1 MDEYDRGY
9 YDALKWVYDHTGGD
23 NYKLAVKDKMQEFIK
38 NMDYEQLKA
47 FTNNEIEP
55 YLCNIEM
62 WQCITALGI
71 KPFKD
76 GNQWSFLYGD
86 NIQEGI
92 CGFGDTIDE
101 AALDFYTNL
110 KSDTIKIHELEML

>member
-1 MDEYDRGY
+1 MERGFAK
-9 YDALKWVYDHTGGD
+9 ALL
-23 NYKLAVKDKMQEFIK
+23 NNKM
-38 NMDYEQLKA
+38 
-47 FTNNEIEP
+47 EP
-55 YLCNIEM
+55 YLLNIEI

-86 NIQEGI
+86 NIQDGI

-101 AALDFYTNL
+101 AALDFYTSL
-110 KSDTIKIHELEML
+110 KSEKL

>member
-1 MDEYDRGY
+1 ME
-9 YDALKWVYDHTGGD
+9 
-23 NYKLAVKDKMQEFIK
+23 
-38 NMDYEQLKA
+38 MDYDVWKCYVRDH
-47 FTNNEIEP
+47 IESS
-55 YLCNIEM
+55 LENIEV

-92 CGFGDTIDE
+92 CGFGDTIDR
-101 AALDFYTNL
+101 AAWDFYTNL
-110 KSDTIKIHELEML
+110 KSEKL

>member
-1 MDEYDRGY
+1 
-9 YDALKWVYDHTGGD
+9 
-23 NYKLAVKDKMQEFIK
+23 
-38 NMDYEQLKA
+38 MDYDVLKS

-55 YLCNIEM
+55 YLQSIEM
-62 WQCITALGI
+62 WQCITTLGI

-86 NIQEGI
+86 NIMEGI
-92 CGFGDTIDE
+92 CGFGDTIDR

-110 KSDTIKIHELEML
+110 KSEKL

>member
-1 MDEYDRGY
+1 
-9 YDALKWVYDHTGGD
+9 
-23 NYKLAVKDKMQEFIK
+23 
-38 NMDYEQLKA
+38 MDYDVLKS

-55 YLCNIEM
+55 YLQSIEM

-76 GNQWSFLYGD
+76 GNQWCFLYGD
-86 NIQEGI
+86 NIMDGI
-92 CGFGDTIDE
+92 CGFGDTIDR

-110 KSDTIKIHELEML
+110 KSEKL

>member
-1 MDEYDRGY
+1 
-9 YDALKWVYDHTGGD
+9 
-23 NYKLAVKDKMQEFIK
+23 
-38 NMDYEQLKA
+38 
-47 FTNNEIEP
+47 
-55 YLCNIEM
+55 M

-86 NIQEGI
+86 NIMEGI
-92 CGFGDTIDE
+92 CGFGDTIDR

-110 KSDTIKIHELEML
+110 KSEKL